1 MKKTKALYN
10 RSNSTFAKQDPMPL
24 VISMPTGKIWENLVC
39 DLKLNSSVSKQQ
51 QLKEFMG
58 DIVADVLHAQK
69 VIHSKIDREE
79 GIRRIKNLELRI
91 ANLIDALKMEGKNLV
106 EIVPH
111 SALGALGELFTVG
124 AATIVA
130 NKSRFPA
137 TALPAPIEAKQ
148 VQPLL
153 TLQEVEQYYKG
164 LRQDNGLLY
173 GANLI
178 NLALDTIHTPLK
190 EWLQQNSLNK
200 GGRPKKTLR
209 DFMVDRIIIGAEKIL
224 EVSPHTKRGGDFLTF
239 CNLCLVNCGVPE
251 DGLDKA
257 IAAAI
262 NQRSKKQSS
271 KSSKLTTTKIP
282 KLA

>member
-1 MKKTKALYN
+1 MKKTKATYN
-10 RSNSTFAKQDPMPL
+10 SSNSAVAKQDLMPL
-24 VISMPTGKIWENLVC
+24 VISMPTGKIWENLVR
-39 DLKLNSSVSKQQ
+39 DLKLESSISKQQ
-51 QLKEFMG
+51 QLKDFMG
-58 DIVADVLHAQK
+58 DIVADVIYAQK

-91 ANLIDALKMEGKNLV
+91 ANLIDALKIEGKNLV

-130 NKSRFPA
+130 NKSCFPA
-137 TALPAPIEAKQ
+137 AALPMPVEGKPTQ
-148 VQPLL
+148 SLL

-173 GANLI
+173 GAGLI
-178 NLALDTIHTPLK
+178 QLALETIHSPLE
-190 EWLQQNSLNK
+190 EWLKKNSLNR
-200 GGRPKKTLR
+200 GGRPKKSIR
-209 DFMVDRIIIGAEKIL
+209 DFMVDRIIVGAEKIL
-224 EVSPHTKRGGDFLTF
+224 ELSPDTKKGGQFLTF
-239 CNLCLVNCGVPE
+239 CNLCLVHCGVPE

-262 NQRSKKQSS
+262 NERTKMKAAKPT
-271 KSSKLTTTKIP
+271 KSTKIRNP
-282 KLA
+282 KPS